1 MGARV
6 PLVLFEEDKVGVGV
20 SRFCEERTKDGRILG
35 THPVRT
41 FLENV
46 AVLSGK
52 FSKLVP

>member
-1 MGARV
+1 M
-6 PLVLFEEDKVGVGV
+6 LFEEDKVGVGV